1 MSGADIAA
9 LSFAAALILTMPVF
23 AIVSRGRAVD
33 PEVVSR
39 GKTILLGR
47 WIRDWLM
54 WVIGPFER
62 GMIRAGVTPTALNFI
77 GAAFGFAAGV
87 AFSFSALGTAGLL
100 IMLGGVADVFDGRIA
115 RARGMVSSFG
125 AFLDSTLDRFSE
137 SFSLLGLMVYFAA
150 APLLVFVTA
159 AAMSGSLL
167 VSYTKARGE
176 SLGVQSP
183 GGLMQRAERL
193 VLLAVGAIADPFVA
207 SRTGWTPGT
216 VLGGVVAVI
225 ALGTWGTA
233 CYRLY
238 FIGRALLRAEP
249 ERPAPPDSRPER
261 R

>member
-1 MSGADIAA
+1 MSIADIAA
-9 LSFAAALILTMPVF
+9 LAFTAVLIATMPVF
-23 AIVSRGRAVD
+23 AIVSRGRTMDA
-33 PEVVSR
+33 EVVAR

-47 WIRDWLM
+47 WVRDWLM

-62 GMIRAGVTPTALNFI
+62 GMIRAGVTPTVLNFI
-77 GAAFGFAAGV
+77 GAAFGLLAGV
-87 AFSFSALGTAGLL
+87 AFAFGALGVAGWL

-115 RARGMVSSFG
+115 RARGIVSSFG

-137 SFSLLGLMVYFAA
+137 SFTLLGLLVYFAA
-150 APLLVFVTA
+150 APWLVFATA

-176 SLGVQSP
+176 SLGVRSP

-193 VLLAVGAIADPFVA
+193 VLLALGAIVDPFVA
-207 SRTGWTPGT
+207 SRTGWAPGT
-216 VLGGVVAVI
+216 VLGGVVTVI

-238 FIGRALLRAEP
+238 FIGRALGE
-249 ERPAPPDSRPER
+249 
-261 R
+261 